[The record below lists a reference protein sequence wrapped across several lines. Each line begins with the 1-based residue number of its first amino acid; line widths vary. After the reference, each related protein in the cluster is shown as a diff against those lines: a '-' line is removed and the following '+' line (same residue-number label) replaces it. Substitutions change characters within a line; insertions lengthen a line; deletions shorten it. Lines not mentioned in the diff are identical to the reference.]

1 MKTPIQEL
9 IDKWEQE
16 KGSYIPN
23 APIFQEFINDAK
35 EMLKKEK
42 EVMCEFAEEFAI
54 ECMDHY
60 SDRIMPQESQEQF
73 FNETFNK

>member
-9 IDKWEQE
+9 IDKWKQE

-35 EMLKKEK
+35 EMLEKEK
-42 EVMCEFAEEFAI
+42 EVIITAYETGDKYKTEISGEN
-54 ECMDHY
+54 Y
-60 SDRIMPQESQEQF
+60 Y
-73 FNETFNK
+73 NETFNTKEK

>member
-9 IDKWEQE
+9 IDKWKQE

-35 EMLKKEK
+35 EMLEKEK
-42 EVMCEFAEEFAI
+42 EVIITAYETGDKYKTEISGEN
-54 ECMDHY
+54 Y
-60 SDRIMPQESQEQF
+60 Y
-73 FNETFNK
+73 NETFNTKE

>member
-35 EMLKKEK
+35 KMLEQER
-42 EVMCEFAEEFAI
+42 EVIMEAYWEGGQDVPVASYRCEE
-54 ECMDHY
+54 Y
-60 SDRIMPQESQEQF
+60 
-73 FNETFNK
+73 FNKTFNNEDQ

>member
-35 EMLKKEK
+35 EMLEKEK
-42 EVMCEFAEEFAI
+42 EAIQQAFYEGMLCQRFDPNMGRAEV
-54 ECMDHY
+54 Y
-60 SDRIMPQESQEQF
+60 Y
-73 FNETFNK
+73 NETFKA